1 MKFYLF
7 LPLTALLM
15 LQSNQLFALVEGKFG
30 KLDLSASLRA
40 TYDSKVFAMPSNSFN
55 EIKSSGRSNEI
66 ESEDD
71 FILSFS
77 PAMHFSNKI
86 GLLKLS
92 GSAGVNI
99 THYMLNEDK
108 SFITPTTSLSVDF
121 DDTLALNKRISNNA
135 KIRFESTFDVGQVVG
150 ASVLDQDLVSYT
162 YINSG
167 FNVRYNHSEK
177 FGLGGG
183 TSYSYRFYQTDRN
196 SRGDQPNFDFSTLP
210 LSARAFY
217 IYSEKLDFFTNYTF
231 SRTKA
236 DSGNVAELTSSRS
249 HSISVGADGEFSS
262 KLSGSASVGYS
273 LLDFNYDGT
282 PNQHNLITSLSFNW
296 KYNSKTS
303 SNVSLSRA
311 SSPSATGQSTIS
323 TSLRTGLNHR
333 FTDTWSGSSYLSAGF
348 TDYTSLNSGVINEYS
363 SENYGLGINMSKKIS
378 QVLSASG
385 GYDLTYSSS
394 LGDSFVRHV
403 LHAQI
408 TGRF

>member
-1 MKFYLF
+1 M
-7 LPLTALLM
+7 
-15 LQSNQLFALVEGKFG
+15 VEGNFG
-30 KLDLSASLRA
+30 KLDVSATLRA
-40 TYDSKVFAMPSNSFN
+40 TYDSKVFAMPSKNFN
-55 EIKSSGRSNEI
+55 KIRENNVSNEI

-77 PAMHFSNKI
+77 PAMHFSSKI

-92 GSAGVNI
+92 GSAGINI
-99 THYMLNEDK
+99 THYMLNDEK
-108 SFITPTTSLSVDF
+108 SFIVPTTSLSVDF
-121 DDTLALNKRISNNA
+121 DDTLALKKRISNNA

-150 ASVLDQDLVSYT
+150 ASVLDQDLVAYT
-162 YINSG
+162 FINSG
-167 FNVRYNHSEK
+167 FNIRYNHSEK

-183 TSYSYRFYQTDRN
+183 TSYSHRFYQTDRSSQN
-196 SRGDQPNFDFSTLP
+196 NQPNFDFSTLP

-217 IYSEKLDFFTNYTF
+217 IYSEKLDLFTNYTF

-236 DSGNVAELTSSRS
+236 DNGNIAELTSTRS

-273 LLDFNYDGT
+273 LLDFDYGGAS
-282 PNQHNLITSLSFNW
+282 NQHDLITNLSFNW

-303 SNVSLSRA
+303 SEFSLSRA
-311 SSPSATGQSTIS
+311 ISPSATGQSTIS
-323 TSLRTGLNHR
+323 TSLRSGLNHR
-333 FTDTWSGSSYLSAGF
+333 FTDTWTGAAYISTGF
-348 TDYTSLNSGVINEYS
+348 TDFTTIDDGSYS
-363 SENYGLGINMSKKIS
+363 MTNNGLGINLSKKIS

-394 LGDSFVRHV
+394 RGDSFVRHV
-403 LHAQI
+403 LHGQI